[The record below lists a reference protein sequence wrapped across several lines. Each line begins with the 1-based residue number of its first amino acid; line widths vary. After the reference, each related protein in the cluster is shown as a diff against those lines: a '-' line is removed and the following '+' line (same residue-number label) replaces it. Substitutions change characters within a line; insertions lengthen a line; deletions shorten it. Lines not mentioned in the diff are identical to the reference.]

1 MDEGQRGEDAV
12 EERTI
17 IEEGHDKENTVEEE
31 TMMEGI
37 QGSKDAGEASTC
49 NSSVSNNNETLSGNK
64 GAGGEQGKKRVRKQ
78 PTVGS
83 KYVRVKHKCPFPS
96 CKSKVYHL
104 PRHMRLSHGWNRNDA
119 LNVVSTFGLRKNRS
133 KRENNKT
140 QKKYMCP
147 VKQCKSVVIKI
158 HNHLTDVH
166 NAIRG
171 SKKYKRLLEKAT
183 EYDPIVISS
192 DNSLSENSDSLYEY
206 RMWRKELKKE
216 QENEREERVYNQV
229 YSSDEEVFGTPTP
242 AIKKKECGKKANV
255 KEHPSIFR
263 NDSEDEW
270 DNEEDNDDGNSA
282 MKYEVCGKTA
292 NGKEY
297 PSIFRNDTEDEGDD
311 DEEDDDEDYQD
322 NEDDEDVTITG
333 TAIHDQGRASSS
345 SELNGSP
352 VYKDP
357 PKGNG
362 DFNGGSE
369 EELFP
374 DVAPVSTNM
383 DDVSESIFKD
393 FESWLQGPD
402 GGRKDSRCAQ
412 QCSRQVEVVITYI
425 DPENRKLIKL
435 FDKVVLRDKWLV
447 VFEKSRQP
455 GTVKSYLG
463 ALHRFYA
470 FLKCEQVDIPGIDR
484 TSGIF
489 ETLSEQMKMWNKSCA
504 KQVKTRFWDKRM
516 EDISNLRTPEQVK
529 QFDTSDVAR
538 EAVKILGEFEE
549 SPEHVMPSH
558 TQYTTVRDY
567 LLTILCINNGSRAG
581 ALANMTLEEFR
592 AAKRHDSEYLV
603 NVRKHKT
610 FATHGPAHIVFSL
623 SLFKWTEI
631 FISKCRNALSDV
643 DTTNTSPVFL
653 TWSQK
658 GMTSSHIGRQIDS
671 CWGKTFGKQA
681 ASGGATAFRKAVVSA
696 VEEYNDEIRE
706 DLATLM
712 KHHKTTADRYYV
724 LRRQAKSAINA
735 SRQVTQIMHSLN
747 PNDNFQDSQQSSRH
761 KWSDEE
767 EQVLKELF
775 SKQINS
781 CSISIHEVKEIS
793 QKDPLLSDMPLMVIR
808 NKVRSFFKTQEDTAV
823 LPKEFETSDQRCERL
838 GLSVDKTRSGKQQ
851 QNDDME
857 YTPSITSIQLSASAS
872 ATTTTTRKS
881 TILTAKE
888 IALFQELFKELI
900 GNKRPIKRDFVSSQ
914 IEKHKELKH
923 ILKKCTPLQLA
934 DKVRTERKIAGRQ

>member
-1 MDEGQRGEDAV
+1 MDEGQREEVAV

-17 IEEGHDKENTVEEE
+17 VEEGHDKEDADDEE

-37 QGSKDAGEASTC
+37 QLSKDAVKAITC
-49 NSSVSNNNETLSGNK
+49 KSSVSNNNGTLS
-64 GAGGEQGKKRVRKQ
+64 GEQGKKCVKKQ
-78 PTVGS
+78 ATVGS

-104 PRHMRLSHGWNRNDA
+104 PRHMRLSHGWNRDDA

-140 QKKYMCP
+140 QKKYMCS
-147 VKQCKSVVIKI
+147 VDECKSVVIKI

-166 NAIRG
+166 KATRG
-171 SKKYKRLLEKAT
+171 SKEYKRLLEKAI

-192 DNSLSENSDSLYEY
+192 DNSLSEDSDSSYEY

-216 QENEREERVYNQV
+216 QENEREERLYNQV

-270 DNEEDNDDGNSA
+270 DDEEDNDDGSSA
-282 MKYEVCGKTA
+282 KKYKVCCKTG
-292 NGKEY
+292 NCKEH
-297 PSIFRNDTEDEGDD
+297 PSIFRNDREDEGDD
-311 DEEDDDEDYQD
+311 DEDYPDDDDDEDF
-322 NEDDEDVTITG
+322 TITG
-333 TAIHDQGRASSS
+333 TAIQDQGRASSS
-345 SELNGSP
+345 SELNESP

-374 DVAPVSTNM
+374 NDDPVSTNM

-412 QCSRQVEVVITYI
+412 QCSRQIQVVITYI

-435 FDKVVLRDKWLV
+435 FDKGVLRDKWLV

-470 FLKCEQVDIPGIDR
+470 FLKCEPVDIPGIDR

-489 ETLSEQMKMWNKSCA
+489 ETLCEQMKMWNKSCA

-549 SPEHVMPSH
+549 SPEHVMLSH

-603 NVRKHKT
+603 NVKKHKT

-631 FISKCRNALSDV
+631 FISKCRNALGDV
-643 DTTNTSPVFL
+643 DTTNASPVFL

-671 CWGKTFGKQA
+671 CWGKTFGREA

-712 KHHKTTADRYYV
+712 KHHKTTADQYYL

-735 SRQVTQIMHSLN
+735 SRQVTQIMHT
-747 PNDNFQDSQQSSRH
+747 SQQSSRH

-767 EQVLKELF
+767 EQVLKKLF
-775 SKQINS
+775 SKQIEN

-808 NKVRSFFKTQEDTAV
+808 NKVRSFFKTKEDTAV
-823 LPKEFETSDQRCERL
+823 LPKELETSDQRCERL
-838 GLSVDKTRSGKQQ
+838 GLSVDKTRSGRKQ

-857 YTPSITSIQLSASAS
+857 YTPSIQLSASES
-872 ATTTTTRKS
+872 TTTTTTRKS

-900 GNKRPIKRDFVSSQ
+900 ANKRPIKRDFVTSQ

-934 DKVRTERKIAGRQ
+934 DKVRTERKIAARQ